1 MTDLVTI
8 DVDYENLA
16 KTPSDNDKNQNQIK
30 KQVSLSS
37 EEISL
42 LPDTLLPEV
51 AFGGGNMES
60 QPLLDHH
67 DITYNQFPGNDAS
80 PGTHGALDITLRSS
94 QRSGIYYVDFL
105 VHSQIR

>member
-1 MTDLVTI
+1 MTDLVAI

-16 KTPSDNDKNQNQIK
+16 KITSDSDKNQNQIK

-42 LPDTLLPEV
+42 LPDTLLPDIS
-51 AFGGGNMES
+51 FGGGSMES

-67 DITYNQFPGNDAS
+67 DITYNQFPGN
-80 PGTHGALDITLRSS
+80 
-94 QRSGIYYVDFL
+94 
-105 VHSQIR
+105 